1 MRVHEEVHDDDGTTY
16 SVYSCAFC
24 EEYTQKLKR
33 NGQEKPR
40 VKISRFVEH
49 FSLHCKKCPEQVRSD
64 CLKTSKS
71 QIAKFIRS
79 DRKVQDEMFK
89 LDYFKEVPPIKS
101 EDEIQI
107 VINEENIG
115 LKRAANKKFFDDDT
129 KLESKKPLTHKLL
142 KPAGKTDQEVREEG
156 IGKSAWGSFT
166 GVRCKPESN
175 MSFEA

>member
-1 MRVHEEVHDDDGTTY
+1 MNFKMPAKKRTKPRSPAHAHVRVHEEVHDDDGTTY

-71 QIAKFIRS
+71 QIALFIKS
-79 DRKVQDEMFK
+79 ERKVQDEFK
-89 LDYFKEVPPIKS
+89 LEKSNIPIEDS
-101 EDEIQI
+101 ES
-107 VINEENIG
+107 
-115 LKRAANKKFFDDDT
+115 T
-129 KLESKKPLTHKLL
+129 SST
-142 KPAGKTDQEVREEG
+142 
-156 IGKSAWGSFT
+156 
-166 GVRCKPESN
+166 
-175 MSFEA
+175 